1 MYFPHG
7 SDYKASAYNEGDLGS
22 ILGSGRPPGEENGN
36 LLQYPCLENPRDG
49 GAWQATVH
57 SVAKSRTRLSDFTI
71 HSSMYK
77 SAVILFLSG

>member
-49 GAWQATVH
+49 GAWQAAVH
-57 SVAKSRTRLSDFTI
+57 GVPKSWR
-71 HSSMYK
+71 
-77 SAVILFLSG
+77 